1 MAQETASPSVAS
13 PAQVPT
19 VAEFAIVGAPTD
31 EVILIRNKG
40 EGTVR
45 PVRLGQPLPNGE
57 VVLLIN
63 PAEGRVKTDRRTV
76 QLESK

>member
-1 MAQETASPSVAS
+1 MAAPTQ
-13 PAQVPT
+13 AQVPAP
-19 VAEFAIVGAPTD
+19 AEFLIVGAPTD

-76 QLESK
+76 QLEKK